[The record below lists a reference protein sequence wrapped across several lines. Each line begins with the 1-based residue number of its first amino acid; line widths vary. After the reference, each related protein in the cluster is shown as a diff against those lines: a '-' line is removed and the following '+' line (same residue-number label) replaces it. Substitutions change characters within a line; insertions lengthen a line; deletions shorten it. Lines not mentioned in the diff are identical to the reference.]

1 VKSTLTVILVLILAG
16 SVSAQTFNFDRINKR
31 ATDYTVSVNLEIE
44 VSFGIQTTEA
54 KSRGIGTIVTEDGL
68 VVFDGSVI
76 DNEDPFSQMAG
87 MQITADP
94 KNIEIIFMDG
104 TSYQAE
110 YIGTDRYT
118 RLGFCRIIDE
128 KKTKFPYLKFSER
141 SRFKIGEWFMAYML
155 LPEYVMPPLSSDIG
169 MVSALIEEP
178 ERFVLTVG
186 FNELEIASVLYDS
199 TGSAV
204 GLLGKLTNPAVI
216 GMSAAQMMESFS
228 QVEDYLPLLGVIDAS
243 KLKKLIENPPTKG
256 DIDKGWLGVYLQ
268 ALNKDIAEYWSIST
282 SGGIIISEVVK
293 DSPADTVGLKT
304 GDIIIRLNNEDI
316 SVDREENLSIF
327 QRQITDLGA
336 GASPDFTILR
346 RKNGSID
353 TLEISVLLGR
363 APLSPSE
370 APEFEDEHFEM
381 KVRDMVFFDYNIFN
395 LDRANFKGVV
405 VKEIE
410 QGGWSAVGGLMPGD
424 IIQSIDGSTIESV
437 DDAEKALVK
446 LAEEKPGEVIF
457 FVWRDNKTFFIN
469 IKTDWK

>member
-1 VKSTLTVILVLILAG
+1 MKSTMTVILFLILAG
-16 SVSAQTFNFDRINKR
+16 SVSAQTFEFDKINNK
-31 ATDYTVSVNLEIE
+31 AKEYTVSVNLEIE

-76 DNEDPFSQMAG
+76 DNDDPFSQMSG
-87 MQITADP
+87 MQINSEP
-94 KNIEIIFMDG
+94 KSLEIVMTDG
-104 TSYQAE
+104 TTYQAE

-118 RLGFCRIIDE
+118 RLGFCRIKDE
-128 KKTKFPYLKFSER
+128 QQTTFPYLKFSER
-141 SRFKIGEWFMAYML
+141 NRFNVGEWLMAYML
-155 LPEYVMPPLSSDIG
+155 LPEFVTPPLSSDIG

-178 ERFVLTVG
+178 EHFVLTVG

-199 TGSAV
+199 TGNAV
-204 GLLGKLTNPAVI
+204 GLLGKLTNPAVV

-228 QVEDYLPLLGVIDAS
+228 QVEDYLPLLGVVDAS
-243 KLKKLIENPPTKG
+243 KLQKLIDNPPSKG

-268 ALNKDIAEYWSIST
+268 ALNKDIAEYWGLSI

-293 DSPADTVGLKT
+293 DSPADTAGLKT
-304 GDIIIRLNNEDI
+304 GDIIVRLNNEEI
-316 SVDREENLSIF
+316 PVDREENLSIF
-327 QRQITDLGA
+327 QRKITDLGA

-353 TLEISVLLGR
+353 TLDITVLLGR
-363 APLSPSE
+363 APLTPSE
-370 APEFEDEHFEM
+370 APDYEDDYFEM
-381 KVRDMVFFDYNIFN
+381 KIRDMVFFDYNIFN
-395 LDRANFKGVV
+395 LDRANFAGVV

-410 QGGWSAVGGLMPGD
+410 QGSWSAVGGLMPGD
-424 IIQSIDGSTIESV
+424 IIQSIDGSRIESIG
-437 DDAEKALVK
+437 DAEKALVNV
-446 LAEEKPGEVIF
+446 AEKKPGEVIF